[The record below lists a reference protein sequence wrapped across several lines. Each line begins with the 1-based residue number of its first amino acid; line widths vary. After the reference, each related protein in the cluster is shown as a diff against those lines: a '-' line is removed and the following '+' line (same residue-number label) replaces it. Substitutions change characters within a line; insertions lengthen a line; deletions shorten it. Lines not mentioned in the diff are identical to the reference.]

1 LIEIQKNSTIDIVAY
16 NTLLKAWSIISMME
30 KSGFP
35 GDQYTVA
42 IMMNALKKTQNPK
55 DTEKA
60 LDLLDRSAV
69 DVFSDGVLLNSVI
82 ETCIRHRQHK
92 RLEAIIAKFIEPNVE
107 ASVRTY
113 GLLIKACGAL
123 KQFEKCW
130 GLWKI
135 ATEHHELTPSEH
147 CLGCMLDALVCG
159 GFVEEAVALLGN
171 WKKLVPPNTVT
182 LCALLKGFA
191 NTHQST
197 RAMELFREM
206 KEANVKLDTFV
217 FNVLLDSQARTGA
230 THEVVALLQSME
242 AMGCAHDAVTG
253 SIVIKAY
260 VVKGDMDEALRVFRD
275 MQNDN
280 SASESAYNTM
290 LDGCTRH
297 DRMDI
302 ADLLLADMVNSGVR
316 PTNFT
321 LGIIVKMYGARNEL
335 HKAFEVLVDWSERY
349 GLKPN
354 TQVKNCILCACVKNR
369 NIDLAYKVY
378 GEIKSCGESI
388 DVKSYNCLVHAN
400 IQLGR
405 LQEAV
410 DLVREAY
417 GLGQPRGLPMH
428 QTLQDDKLEKL
439 MHALTRKK
447 LMESLGMP
455 LLESLRAAKVPSSSR
470 LLSSIVNSDCCGKV
484 SKGGAWR

>member
-1 LIEIQKNSTIDIVAY
+1 
-16 NTLLKAWSIISMME
+16 
-30 KSGFP
+30 
-35 GDQYTVA
+35 
-42 IMMNALKKTQNPK
+42 
-55 DTEKA
+55 
-60 LDLLDRSAV
+60 
-69 DVFSDGVLLNSVI
+69 
-82 ETCIRHRQHK
+82 
-92 RLEAIIAKFIEPNVE
+92 
-107 ASVRTY
+107 
-113 GLLIKACGAL
+113 
-123 KQFEKCW
+123 
-130 GLWKI
+130 
-135 ATEHHELTPSEH
+135 
-147 CLGCMLDALVCG
+147 
-159 GFVEEAVALLGN
+159 
-171 WKKLVPPNTVT
+171 
-182 LCALLKGFA
+182 
-191 NTHQST
+191 
-197 RAMELFREM
+197 
-206 KEANVKLDTFV
+206 
-217 FNVLLDSQARTGA
+217 
-230 THEVVALLQSME
+230 
-242 AMGCAHDAVTG
+242 
-253 SIVIKAY
+253 
-260 VVKGDMDEALRVFRD
+260 
-275 MQNDN
+275 
-280 SASESAYNTM
+280 
-290 LDGCTRH
+290 
-297 DRMDI
+297 
-302 ADLLLADMVNSGVR
+302 MVNSGVR